1 LAVAVVELF
10 EVSHIDG
17 VPVVTAPVDI
27 DMRNAGQLRAALRTA
42 ADASPTIIA
51 DLGGTE
57 FCDSSGLQVL
67 VRALRRAQADGGE
80 VRLVARSAAILR
92 LLAITGIGRIFPL
105 YQSVTEAV
113 ANPATASTPAF

>member
-1 LAVAVVELF
+1 MAVVELF